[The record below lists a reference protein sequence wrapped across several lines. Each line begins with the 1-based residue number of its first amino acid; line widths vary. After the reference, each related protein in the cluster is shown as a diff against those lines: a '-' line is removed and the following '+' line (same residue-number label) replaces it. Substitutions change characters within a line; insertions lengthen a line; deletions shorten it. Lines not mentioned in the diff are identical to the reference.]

1 MKNLEVDQDL
11 LIQVM
16 KKIYNK
22 GNEKNISLQ
31 EAMDEITKMLS
42 PMFYS

>member
-16 KKIYNK
+16 QKIYDK
-22 GNEKNISLQ
+22 DNEKNISLL

-42 PMFYS
+42 PIFNS